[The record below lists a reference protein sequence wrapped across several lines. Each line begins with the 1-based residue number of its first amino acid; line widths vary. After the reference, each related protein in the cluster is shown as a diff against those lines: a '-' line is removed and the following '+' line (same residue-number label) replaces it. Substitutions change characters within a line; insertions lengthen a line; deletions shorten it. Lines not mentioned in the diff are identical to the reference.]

1 MYSQNFIKMIERLLR
16 QEIEKRWATGKAIII
31 LGPRQVGKTTLLK
44 KICQEKG
51 DFLFL
56 NADETEVTALLENAN
71 EMRLRQIIGRHKVV
85 FLDEAQRIPNVGLTL
100 KIFTDQ
106 IPEVQ
111 IVVSGSSSLDLASEI
126 NEPLT
131 GRKWEF
137 QMYPISWE
145 ELVGQ
150 LGFVDARKQLEQRL
164 IFGMY
169 PEVINQIGDEREVLK
184 QLSSSYLY
192 RDILQ
197 FGNIRKPEALEKLLT
212 ALALQVGSEVSY
224 NELAQLVQLDRYT
237 VEQYIGLLEKSFIVF
252 RLQPL
257 SRNMRNEI
265 NTKRKVYFY
274 DNGLRNAI
282 LTDFKPM
289 SLRTDVGA
297 LWENFVISERK
308 KYLEY
313 HRIWAKTY
321 YWRSY
326 QQQEIDYIE
335 ETDGA
340 FSAWE
345 LKWNPKAKV
354 RFPAGFMEAY
364 KPVVAQVINPG
375 NFEEAVL

>member
-1 MYSQNFIKMIERLLR
+1 MIERILR
-16 QEIEKRWATGKAIII
+16 QEIEKRWATGKVIII
-31 LGPRQVGKTTLLK
+31 LGPRQVGKTTLLN
-44 KICQEKG
+44 KICEEKG

-56 NADETEVTALLENAN
+56 NADETEVRTLLENAN

-85 FLDEAQRIPNVGLTL
+85 FLDEAQRILNVGLTL
-100 KIFTDQ
+100 KILTDQ

-111 IVVSGSSSLDLASEI
+111 VVVSGSSSLDLASEI

-145 ELVGQ
+145 ELTGSQ
-150 LGFVDARKQLEQRL
+150 GFLDARKQLEQRL

-169 PEVINQIGDEREVLK
+169 PEVINQPGDEREVLK

-212 ALALQVGSEVSY
+212 ALALQIGSEVSY
-224 NELAQLVQLDRYT
+224 NELAQTVQLDRNT
-237 VEQYIGLLEKSFIVF
+237 VEQYIGLLEKSFIIF

-257 SRNMRNEI
+257 SRNLRNEI
-265 NTKRKVYFY
+265 NTKRKIYFF
-274 DNGLRNAI
+274 DNGIRNAI

-289 SLRTDVGA
+289 ALRADVGA
-297 LWENFVISERK
+297 LWENFIISERK

-326 QQQEIDYIE
+326 QQQEVDYVE
-335 ETDGA
+335 ETDGV

-354 RFPAGFMEAY
+354 RFPDVFINAY
-364 KPVVAQVINPG
+364 QPGIAQKISPE
-375 NFEEAVL
+375 NFEEMVL